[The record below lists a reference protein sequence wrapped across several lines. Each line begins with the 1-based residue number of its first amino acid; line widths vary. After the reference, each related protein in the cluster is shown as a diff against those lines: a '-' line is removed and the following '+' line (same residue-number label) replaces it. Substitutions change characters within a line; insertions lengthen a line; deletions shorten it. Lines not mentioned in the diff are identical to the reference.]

1 VAAKDAVHYDPRRV
15 RASVT
20 GQTTVAASSATTSRP
35 KGRIV
40 TAFFATVAIEVR
52 LATPLWESDRNS
64 LPRRLAVTSFADYA
78 ILQPFVCTVA
88 SLAAG
93 ATDDTVHTSDIFSA

>member
-40 TAFFATVAIEVR
+40 TAFFA
-52 LATPLWESDRNS
+52 
-64 LPRRLAVTSFADYA
+64 
-78 ILQPFVCTVA
+78 
-88 SLAAG
+88 AG
-93 ATDDTVHTSDIFSA
+93 ATDDTVLTSDIFSA